1 MRNSSW
7 NDLVALID
15 GKDLIISRLDLSLT
29 AHGYQDGMEF
39 QILIFIHLMNTGLKS
54 NLKAVN
60 IFPDV
65 WFLPS
70 FWSEYGMCTEPS
82 AFGSR
87 MIFLEKNLP
96 HAEKI
101 ISGIEDG

>member
-1 MRNSSW
+1 MHQMTFGS
-7 NDLVALID
+7 
-15 GKDLIISRLDLSLT
+15 
-29 AHGYQDGMEF
+29 
-39 QILIFIHLMNTGLKS
+39 KS

-60 IFPDV
+60 SFPDV
-65 WFLPS
+65 WFMPG

-87 MIFLEKNLP
+87 MIFLENNLP

-101 ISGIEDG
+101 LAVLKKSTDFLNPMLRLTVYCHL